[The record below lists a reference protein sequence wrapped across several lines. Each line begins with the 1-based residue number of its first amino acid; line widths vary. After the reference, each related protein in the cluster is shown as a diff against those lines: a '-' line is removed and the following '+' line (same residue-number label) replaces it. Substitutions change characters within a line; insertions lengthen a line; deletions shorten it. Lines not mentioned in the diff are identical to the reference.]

1 MIGRSERTECSDQ
14 IIREH
19 MKLSIEKK
27 LHWLEEVVDLMN
39 NTLTEKERE
48 FRRRL
53 RDGSL

>member
-1 MIGRSERTECSDQ
+1 
-14 IIREH
+14 